1 MTEKTEKKTNRY
13 FQAKGGRKSA
23 NASARVFSGKGLIVN
38 NKDYKEYFR
47 TMRNQ
52 ITAHLPFETSDLKDR
67 VGASVMVRG
76 GGINAQ
82 ADAVK
87 NAIAR
92 ALVKFEPD
100 LRKLLKPAGYL
111 TRDSRIVERKKYGL
125 HKARRAPQ
133 WAKR

>member
-1 MTEKTEKKTNRY
+1 MTEKKTTTATRF

-23 NASARVFSGKGLIVN
+23 NASARVFAGKGLIVN
-38 NKDYKEYFR
+38 KKDYKEYFR
-47 TMRNQ
+47 TLRNQ
-52 ITAHLPFETSDLKDR
+52 LTALLPFEISDLKNR
-67 VGASVMVRG
+67 VGASVMVHG

-92 ALVKFEPD
+92 ALVKMEPD

-125 HKARRAPQ
+125 LKARRAPQ

>member
-1 MTEKTEKKTNRY
+1 MAEKKTIVRF

-23 NASARVFSGKGLIVN
+23 NASARVFAGKGLTVN
-38 NKDYKEYFR
+38 NKDYKEYFK
-47 TMRNQ
+47 TSLRNQ
-52 ITAHLPFETSDLKDR
+52 LTALLPFEISDLKTR
-67 VGASVMVRG
+67 VGASVMVHG

-87 NAIAR
+87 NAVAR
-92 ALVKFEPD
+92 AMVKFEPD

-125 HKARRAPQ
+125 LKARRAPQ